1 MTPHEGVITG
11 QVKVVS
17 AIERVTGT
25 GEIHL
30 KDGKVL
36 KEVDDIIF
44 ATGYKNNFDAIDPS
58 IMSFDHES
66 GRVDL
71 YKMMYPTSL
80 SHDTLAVVGFIYT
93 IGGLPPVYEV
103 QARLAARVLAGR
115 HRLPDR
121 KCFSTPYTDEIAAD
135 IGVAPD
141 WWRFLLRG
149 DVKMALA
156 VLFGPAYPFH
166 YRLLGPHAWPGARE
180 ATEKAYRET
189 VYSIQH
195 RTVGDGRE
203 GRAGSA
209 WGYGCLVALVPV
221 ILAVVFYFGGGM

>member
-1 MTPHEGVITG
+1 M
-11 QVKVVS
+11 
-17 AIERVTGT
+17 
-25 GEIHL
+25 
-30 KDGKVL
+30 
-36 KEVDDIIF
+36 
-44 ATGYKNNFDAIDPS
+44 
-58 IMSFDHES
+58 
-66 GRVDL
+66 
-71 YKMMYPTSL
+71 
-80 SHDTLAVVGFIYT
+80 
-93 IGGLPPVYEV
+93 

-121 KCFSTPYTDEIAAD
+121 KVRQQDVDRTNLQVLQIRGYYKYILFCTPYCDELAAD

-209 WGYGCLVALVPV
+209 WGYSCLVALVPV
-221 ILAVVFYFGGGM
+221 IPVFVFYFWGRM